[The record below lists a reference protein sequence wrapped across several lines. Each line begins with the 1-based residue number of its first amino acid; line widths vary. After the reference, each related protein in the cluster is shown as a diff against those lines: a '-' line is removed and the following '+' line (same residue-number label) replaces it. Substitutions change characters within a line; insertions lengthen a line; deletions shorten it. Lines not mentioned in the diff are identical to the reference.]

1 MLTLYPPTSPDN
13 ISLLPNPHVP
23 VLLNEVVQG
32 LQVQPGGVYIDGTVG
47 AGGHAAAIMARAEGG
62 RLLGLDTD
70 PTALEL
76 AAERLRG
83 YLEEGAVK
91 LVRANFEALDE
102 LASAEGFA
110 EADGVLLDLGVS
122 SMQLDTPERGFS
134 FRAVG
139 PLDMRLD
146 PGSTTTAADMVK

>member
-1 MLTLYPPTSPDN
+1 
-13 ISLLPNPHVP
+13 
-23 VLLNEVVQG
+23 
-32 LQVQPGGVYIDGTVG
+32 
-47 AGGHAAAIMARAEGG
+47 AAMMERAEGV

-76 AAERLRG
+76 ATERLRT
-83 YLEEGAVK
+83 YIEAGAVK
-91 LVRANFEALDE
+91 LVGANFEGLDE
-102 LASAEGFA
+102 VAAAEGFA

-134 FRAVG
+134 FRAEG

-146 PGSTTTAADMVK
+146 PGSTTTAADLVNSLPEAELA